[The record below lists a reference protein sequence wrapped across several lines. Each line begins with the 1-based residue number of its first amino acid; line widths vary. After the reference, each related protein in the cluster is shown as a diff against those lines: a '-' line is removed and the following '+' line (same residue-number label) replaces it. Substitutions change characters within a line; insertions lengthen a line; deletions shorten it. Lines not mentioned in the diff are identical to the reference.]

1 MKNTTIGVDT
11 STSLPSKECP
21 NCNGTGERTY
31 RVPSPTNVAEDIEKK
46 EKCDFCEGCGFIY
59 DAGKAIVNSGPAT
72 PFLAQPQNVG
82 VVCTVVNSIVTPSLQ
97 ILLASVLGTVDASVP
112 NKEQN
117 KAIKHL
123 LRKQFDDAYL
133 NIQRLSYPDMNLG
146 ASGGEYYL
154 TPNPTAFAQG
164 TIRQ

>member
-11 STSLPSKECP
+11 STSSTTLTTTIDEVTD
-21 NCNGTGERTY
+21 NGAD
-31 RVPSPTNVAEDIEKK
+31 NK
-46 EKCDFCEGCGFIY
+46 
-59 DAGKAIVNSGPAT
+59 PAV
-72 PFLAQPQNVG
+72 PFLARPENIG

-146 ASGGEYYL
+146 VSGGEYYL
-154 TPNPTAFAQG
+154 APNPTAFAQG